1 MRIAVA
7 GGTGLVGSRT
17 VAALGEAGHEAVVL
31 ARSRG
36 TDLTTGAGLDAALV
50 GVEAVIDVSNVAT
63 LRGSRATAFFE
74 AAGEHLN
81 AAAARAGVRHLVTLS
96 IVGVDRVPL
105 GYYRAKLRQEQLA
118 LRGPVPATVL
128 RSAQFHEFA
137 EQFLAGSSPVA
148 LVPRMLVQPVAA
160 VEVASALVQLA
171 PGLALGR
178 APDLA
183 GPQPEQLVDMVR
195 RLRDARGLRRRVVG
209 LRAPVPALRLAAG
222 GALLPDRPGPRGQ
235 QTYAEWLT
243 MDA

>member
-74 AAGEHLN
+74 AAGGHLS

-137 EQFLAGSSPVA
+137 EQFLAGAAPVA
-148 LVPRMLVQPVAA
+148 WCRGCWCSRWRRPRWPRRWPGSRGAGPGPRPRPGRTAA
-160 VEVASALVQLA
+160 GAARGHGAA
-171 PGLALGR
+171 PSRRPRDEATGGRALGAGAR
-178 APDLA
+178 AAP
-183 GPQPEQLVDMVR
+183 R
-195 RLRDARGLRRRVVG
+195 R
-209 LRAPVPALRLAAG
+209 G
-222 GALLPDRPGPRGQ
+222 GALLPQHPGPRGQ
-235 QTYAEWLT
+235 QSYAEWLT
-243 MDA
+243 RDA

>member
-36 TDLTTGAGLDAALV
+36 TDQTTGAGLDAALD
-50 GVEAVIDVSNVAT
+50 GGEAVIDVSNVAT

-74 AAGEHLN
+74 AAGGHLS

-105 GYYRAKLRQEQLA
+105 GYYQGKLRQEQLA

-137 EQFLAGSSPVA
+137 EQFLAGPAPVA

-160 VEVASALVQLA
+160 AEVAAALARLA
-171 PGLALGR
+171 AGLALGR

-195 RLRDARGLRRRVVG
+195 RLRDARGMRRRVVG
-209 LRAPVPALRLAAG
+209 LWAPVPALRLASG
-222 GALLPDRPGPRGQ
+222 GALLPQHPGPRGQ
-235 QTYAEWLT
+235 QSYAEWLT
-243 MDA
+243 RDA

>member
-81 AAAARAGVRHLVTLS
+81 AAAARAGVRHLITLS
-96 IVGVDRVPL
+96 TVGVDRVPL

-128 RSAQFHEFA
+128 RSAQFHEFS

-160 VEVASALVQLA
+160 VEVAAALVRLA
-171 PGLALGR
+171 PGLVLGR

-235 QTYAEWLT
+235 QTYADWLT
-243 MDA
+243 RDA